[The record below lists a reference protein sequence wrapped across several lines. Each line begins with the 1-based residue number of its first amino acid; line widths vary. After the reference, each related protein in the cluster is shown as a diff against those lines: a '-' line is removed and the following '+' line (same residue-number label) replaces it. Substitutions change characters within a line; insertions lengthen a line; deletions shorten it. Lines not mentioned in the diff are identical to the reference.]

1 MDRKMPTNTN
11 KCKTFKQNWI
21 KLNIGV
27 DSPAMTRIVGGY
39 WSWWQR
45 QSSDIV
51 SRRKLASSNLLLSR
65 GSLAR
70 LSSGSRQ
77 TSLPHIMFLASILFL
92 FFLPISFMLHHI
104 TYITQVE
111 DNHQI
116 WSRLGSRQTSCHPFS
131 PSQDHFWTS
140 CLSIPL
146 SQNVMSGRGHCSALH
161 NMQIEQIGRTVYKIV
176 YKIDPYIIM
185 SYIL

>member
-1 MDRKMPTNTN
+1 MDRKMSTNTN
-11 KCKTFKQNWI
+11 KCKISKQNWI
-21 KLNIGV
+21 KLNIGA
-27 DSPAMTRIVGGY
+27 DSPAMTPNVGGY

-65 GSLAR
+65 GGSLVR

-92 FFLPISFMLHHI
+92 FFLPISNMCHI
-104 TYITQVE
+104 LSHITQVE

-116 WSRLGSRQTSCHPFS
+116 SSRLGYKNTSCHPFS
-131 PSQDHFWTS
+131 PSQDHFWTR
-140 CLSIPL
+140 CLSPNL
-146 SQNVMSGRGHCSALH
+146 MSGH
-161 NMQIEQIGRTVYKIV
+161 NQWPLQCTAQYADWAVSKTSI
-176 YKIDPYIIM
+176 
-185 SYIL
+185 

>member
-104 TYITQVE
+104 TYHTSWGQSPDLI
-111 DNHQI
+111 
-116 WSRLGSRQTSCHPFS
+116 QTR
-131 PSQDHFWTS
+131 
-140 CLSIPL
+140 IPT
-146 SQNVMSGRGHCSALH
+146 N
-161 NMQIEQIGRTVYKIV
+161 
-176 YKIDPYIIM
+176 IM
-185 SYIL
+185 SSFFSIARSLLNQLPFNSSFSKCHVRSWPLQYTAQYADWADRKNSIQNRLVYN